1 MVSYDERSPPFP
13 PDSQGKAKQTRKF
26 AAVKRMI
33 KPSDPRLY
41 VARWARLEPYCPS
54 RVADDRKEN
63 IEKAAKKA
71 EKDKQAEERKQV

>member
-1 MVSYDERSPPFP
+1 M
-13 PDSQGKAKQTRKF
+13 
-26 AAVKRMI
+26 KRMI